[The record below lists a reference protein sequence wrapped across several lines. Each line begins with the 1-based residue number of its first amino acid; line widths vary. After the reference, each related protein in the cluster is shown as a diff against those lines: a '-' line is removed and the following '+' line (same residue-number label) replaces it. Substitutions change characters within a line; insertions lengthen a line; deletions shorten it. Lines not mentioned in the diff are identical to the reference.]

1 MTNTILGIIL
11 LVLDIYA
18 ILQVLKSSAGAV
30 NKLLWIVVILI
41 LPVIGL
47 ILWFFMGP
55 KSDWPPQNHS

>member
-55 KSDWPPQNHS
+55 KSD